1 MERPYYMDYSS
12 LRLFVHKIVTSKASK
27 HCALFIAEMSE
38 MISLKRRLTATELF
52 SKTRESGTRNSVHS
66 VYLGFVKSIDP
77 TANYPSQIILR

>member
-27 HCALFIAEMSE
+27 LCALFIAE

-52 SKTRESGTRNSVHS
+52 SKTRESRTWNSVHT
-66 VYLGFVKSIDP
+66 VYLGLVKSIDP
-77 TANYPSQIILR
+77 TANYPSQVILR